1 MRFYVLTSIIFLTK
15 INFAQVPNAGF
26 EQWSSGNPDGWW
38 TSNFT
43 TPNITQSTDAHSGSY
58 ALRGDVINTGTGTI
72 IPIIISGIIGGH
84 GFPISVRYANLTG
97 YYKLNVINT
106 ENLSVLAIPFRNG
119 QVIGVGGFQFYA
131 ASAYT
136 LFNVPI
142 YYSNGETPDSCQ
154 ISITI
159 GNNSGDV
166 NVGSYFLVDDL
177 AFEGVATDVNGT
189 ENLTPNNITLEQN
202 YPNPFNPSTTIEF
215 SIPEQ
220 SFVNL
225 EIFNSIGEK
234 ISTVI
239 SEELS
244 AGSYKYL
251 WNASNLPS
259 GVYFYR
265 LQSKSFIK
273 TNEMLLLK

>member
-15 INFAQVPNAGF
+15 IIFAQIPNTGF
-26 EQWSSGNPDGWW
+26 EQWHSGNPDGWW

-106 ENLSVLAIPFRNG
+106 ENLSVLAIPFKNG

-136 LFNVPI
+136 LFTLPI

-177 AFEGVATDVNGT
+177 VFEGVATDVNET
-189 ENLTPNNITLEQN
+189 DNLTPNNFTLEQN
-202 YPNPFNPSTTIEF
+202 YPNPFNPSTTIQF

-251 WNASNLPS
+251 WNAGNLPS

-273 TNEMLLLK
+273 TKEMLLLK